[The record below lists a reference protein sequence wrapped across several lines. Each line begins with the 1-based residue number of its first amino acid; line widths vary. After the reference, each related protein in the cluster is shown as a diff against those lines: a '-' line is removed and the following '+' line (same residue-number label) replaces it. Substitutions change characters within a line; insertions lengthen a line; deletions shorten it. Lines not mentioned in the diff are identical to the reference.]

1 MTIRNTETESVDAA
15 LAELREMFPGR
26 VVWIRQDADWFD
38 EEGPHFESTVKIGFL
53 RTDPK
58 FKAPTLAD
66 CMAQVRKWGKE
77 ESK

>member
-26 VVWIRQDADWFD
+26 VVWIRQDANWFD
-38 EEGPHFESTVKIGFL
+38 EGGPHFESTVKIGFL

-66 CMAQVRKWGKE
+66 CMAQVRKWKE
-77 ESK
+77 SQ